1 MWFVPKICRGRK
13 SYQIFTIFAEQ
24 MEPVIILFSDAFRQ
38 CCNCSIWGRVNK
50 TLCVETRRI
59 FVVKKFQGK
68 EWTWHGSH
76 PTNSRNSRILSH
88 SFIWK
93 QNRPKWQSSSKAR
106 LQGKGIIIQNKNK
119 NWHSNFIRLFA
130 LGGLYW
136 HFPFHSHKQLLP
148 HPSKKV
154 ELSPTEGTC
163 DF

>member
-1 MWFVPKICRGRK
+1 MWFVPKIFRGRK

-38 CCNCSIWGRVNK
+38 CCNCSNWGRVNK

-106 LQGKGIIIQNKNK
+106 LQGKGIIIQNKTK
-119 NWHSNFIRLFA
+119 TDIRISFVCSPLVAFIDI
-130 LGGLYW
+130 
-136 HFPFHSHKQLLP
+136 FPFTRTNNFYHILQRK
-148 HPSKKV
+148 
-154 ELSPTEGTC
+154 LS
-163 DF
+163 